1 MRNPSSLKQEF
12 LKKWIK
18 GLQICSAT
26 KKKMSII
33 ERKKAIKLSAD
44 IAMASTRKFTTY
56 WSHSLLA
63 NASKDDTNKI
73 IINNILGNDDIS
85 KRSMIFKKS
94 SMGLLAM
101 SQKIIRCKKIVTKSC
116 KISRQRRQLNFSPKQ
131 VEVGCT
137 ISRKGRKMISPISI
151 ARKLVKKRTQI
162 LKSLIPGGEYM
173 DNVSLIKET
182 LDYILSLRVQ
192 VDVMRHLA
200 NASEITNPKT
210 SL

>member
-44 IAMASTRKFTTY
+44 IAMASTRKSSTY
-56 WSHSLLA
+56 WSHALLA

-73 IINNILGNDDIS
+73 IIENILGNDDNSS
-85 KRSMIFKKS
+85 KRLIFNKA
-94 SMGLLAM
+94 SMGISM
-101 SQKIIRCKKIVTKSC
+101 SQKGIIRSKKIVKKSC
-116 KISRQRRQLNFSPKQ
+116 KISRRA
-131 VEVGCT
+131 
-137 ISRKGRKMISPISI
+137 RKISPNII
-151 ARKLVKKRTQI
+151 AKQLVKKKTQV
-162 LKSLIPGGEYM
+162 LKSLVPGGEYM
-173 DNVSLIKET
+173 DDASLIKET
-182 LDYILSLRVQ
+182 LDYIISLRVQ

-200 NASEITNPKT
+200 NNASLEINDPKK
-210 SL
+210 S

>member
-18 GLQICSAT
+18 GLQICSET

-44 IAMASTRKFTTY
+44 IAMASTRKSTTY

-73 IINNILGNDDIS
+73 IINHILGNDDIS

-101 SQKIIRCKKIVTKSC
+101 SQKSIRCKKIVTKSC
-116 KISRQRRQLNFSPKQ
+116 KISRQRQLNFSPKQ
-131 VEVGCT
+131 VEVGRR

-151 ARKLVKKRTQI
+151 ARKLVKNRTKV
-162 LKSLIPGGEYM
+162 LKSLVPGGEYM

-182 LDYILSLRVQ
+182 LDYIISLRVQ

-200 NASEITNPKT
+200 NASEITNPKA

>member
-26 KKKMSII
+26 KEKMSII
-33 ERKKAIKLSAD
+33 ERQKAIKLSAD
-44 IAMASTRKFTTY
+44 IAMASTRKSSTY

-73 IINNILGNDDIS
+73 IINHILGNDDIS
-85 KRSMIFKKS
+85 KRVIFKKS

-101 SQKIIRCKKIVTKSC
+101 SQKSIRCKKIVTKSC
-116 KISRQRRQLNFSPKQ
+116 KISRQRQLNFSPKQ
-131 VEVGCT
+131 VEVDCT
-137 ISRKGRKMISPISI
+137 ISKKGRKMISPISI
-151 ARKLVKKRTQI
+151 ARKLVKNRTKV
-162 LKSLIPGGEYM
+162 LKSLVPGGEYM

>member
-44 IAMASTRKFTTY
+44 VAMASTRKSTTY
-56 WSHSLLA
+56 WSHALLA

-73 IINNILGNDDIS
+73 IIENILGNDDNSS
-85 KRSMIFKKS
+85 KRLIFNKA
-94 SMGLLAM
+94 SMGISM
-101 SQKIIRCKKIVTKSC
+101 SQKGIIRSKKIVKKSC
-116 KISRQRRQLNFSPKQ
+116 KISRRA
-131 VEVGCT
+131 
-137 ISRKGRKMISPISI
+137 RKISPNII
-151 ARKLVKKRTQI
+151 AKQLVKKKTQV
-162 LKSLIPGGEYM
+162 LKSLVPGGEYM
-173 DNVSLIKET
+173 DDASLIKET
-182 LDYILSLRVQ
+182 LDYIISLRVQ

-200 NASEITNPKT
+200 NNASLEINDPKK
-210 SL
+210 S